1 MPKSSGLGAYH
12 YLGRSDSLNWR
23 THLLFAGPALL
34 TGLIFDYPRLGAP
47 VGAWILLV
55 LFAILVPVVVIELL
69 SQVLGKANW
78 AKPKP
83 IAVALILLLAG
94 FLRGATFYFV
104 GGAFGFVPEE
114 DAAFRLLGGPLYVL
128 AAYMVANYIVL
139 ASMDHRRIASTL
151 KSERENLKLSKQSF
165 ESQLTSLR
173 LAQMSRVRELLA
185 PALWELGKLLKDA
198 SVSKDA
204 SRAIG
209 ALRQLNEDVVRPLS
223 HSMIQKFELPVLSRG
238 LSQRARLGQFVLPS
252 EVELARTIP
261 LTAFAPFVAII
272 SYSSISSLL
281 SPLEAL
287 TAAFVVTSILT
298 LQLWIIKRLVGK
310 RVVPIQVAI
319 LSSLGIG
326 SLLGMNAWIMV
337 SLEFL
342 SLPSQ
347 VAPQAFV
354 LFLLTMLSFLLL
366 GIVQMQRNQVT
377 EELEQAVE
385 DLRLLNSQLRQQV
398 WLSQRT
404 LATELHGSVQA
415 ALNASALRL
424 SQLSNPT
431 PEDLDRVRTDI
442 DNAMQ
447 RLGDND
453 YLDGQSVEE
462 LLEQI
467 CDLWEG
473 SCEVD
478 YRISEEAS
486 SALADDSAAAYCTL
500 EVIREAVNNAIK
512 HGQAKT
518 IQIEATLAPGLI
530 ELVVINDGADTQLRT
545 PGVGS
550 ALYQELALDHKL
562 SFGNPT
568 KFWAQ
573 IPFSPSGQ

>member
-1 MPKSSGLGAYH
+1 
-12 YLGRSDSLNWR
+12 
-23 THLLFAGPALL
+23 
-34 TGLIFDYPRLGAP
+34 
-47 VGAWILLV
+47 
-55 LFAILVPVVVIELL
+55 
-69 SQVLGKANW
+69 
-78 AKPKP
+78 
-83 IAVALILLLAG
+83 
-94 FLRGATFYFV
+94 
-104 GGAFGFVPEE
+104 
-114 DAAFRLLGGPLYVL
+114 
-128 AAYMVANYIVL
+128 
-139 ASMDHRRIASTL
+139 
-151 KSERENLKLSKQSF
+151 
-165 ESQLTSLR
+165 
-173 LAQMSRVRELLA
+173 
-185 PALWELGKLLKDA
+185 
-198 SVSKDA
+198 
-204 SRAIG
+204 
-209 ALRQLNEDVVRPLS
+209 
-223 HSMIQKFELPVLSRG
+223 
-238 LSQRARLGQFVLPS
+238 
-252 EVELARTIP
+252 
-261 LTAFAPFVAII
+261 
-272 SYSSISSLL
+272 
-281 SPLEAL
+281 
-287 TAAFVVTSILT
+287 
-298 LQLWIIKRLVGK
+298 
-310 RVVPIQVAI
+310 VVPIQVAI